1 MAGLGGV
8 VEEPLLRLRR
18 RVYDESPQMGGQRLL
33 SERKLA
39 AGLIEFSAGDIET
52 LSVIGLA
59 AAATPAGGCSVFSL
73 RLLIGGKVLQGIAQ
87 ANAGL
92 VLLG

>member
-59 AAATPAGGCSVFSL
+59 AG
-73 RLLIGGKVLQGIAQ
+73 RLLLRPTVPREAARTLEDAERSTE
-87 ANAGL
+87 A
-92 VLLG
+92 